1 MGNPQVSAENKL
13 RVVLLYALRYEK
25 EATNRIR
32 RFTEQLPEQ
41 MQRLV
46 PLVLQNYGSA
56 RRSGD
61 LFSNKSWLAVTKKA
75 MQKSIKGV
83 ANVYTQH
90 TPYLAATL
98 EAISKGLLSE
108 GAFPEVGGGGAGA
121 GGAAGGAATKRRAPT
136 EIIVFVVGGITYEEA
151 RYVAEMNSANPGV
164 RIILGGTTV
173 HNCGSFIDE
182 IGRDGIS
189 DESKSTNDKMSS
201 DVRSSGRGVCPSTNL

>member
-1 MGNPQVSAENKL
+1 
-13 RVVLLYALRYEK
+13 
-25 EATNRIR
+25 
-32 RFTEQLPEQ
+32 

-151 RYVAEMNSANPGV
+151 LCRRDEFGEPG
-164 RIILGGTTV
+164 
-173 HNCGSFIDE
+173 
-182 IGRDGIS
+182 
-189 DESKSTNDKMSS
+189 
-201 DVRSSGRGVCPSTNL
+201 CPHHPRRHDCSQLRLFHR

>member
-173 HNCGSFIDE
+173 HNCASFIEDWRAA
-182 IGRDGIS
+182 GGGAGARRRVGPARRRRQRDCR
-189 DESKSTNDKMSS
+189 DRTEH
-201 DVRSSGRGVCPSTNL
+201 RP